1 MVQGAAQVQAST
13 HRADTGAYT
22 GAYKGATHKADTG
35 ATHKFRLAGQNYRV
49 QRRCSG
55 PVPRTPDL
63 DSLRSVG
70 LILGPDRQAPDS
82 TSADRFRVGYG

>member
-35 ATHKFRLAGQNYRV
+35 ATHKLQVGWSELSCAAPLQRAG
-49 QRRCSG
+49 
-55 PVPRTPDL
+55 PRD
-63 DSLRSVG
+63 
-70 LILGPDRQAPDS
+70 A
-82 TSADRFRVGYG
+82 